1 MKKLVFLLLI
11 LTFYSITPYAKKT
24 QLYDDYSILSQKS
37 TSIQFS
43 RSDYDILVSN
53 PNIDL
58 DILKGDKTSSETSDA
73 TETISR
79 LIMSGFI
86 LLISGVMTIIYIIT
100 VLLCYV
106 CHG

>member
-1 MKKLVFLLLI
+1 MKKLIIFLLI
-11 LTFYSITPYAKKT
+11 LTFYSITPYAQKT
-24 QLYDDYSILSQKS
+24 QLYDDYSTLSRKS
-37 TSIQFS
+37 TSIQCS

-58 DILKGDKTSSETSDA
+58 NILKGDKTSSETSDA

-86 LLISGVMTIIYIIT
+86 LWIN
-100 VLLCYV
+100 
-106 CHG
+106 